1 MVHIFIYGKYWQI
14 YSSFPQ
20 WPLSLLRVRLEQS
33 PANKHVNKQVNSW
46 RSLFSPFK
54 TLLTCLHA
62 LTRTEVSNVDCMV
75 VNRITQ
81 LDIHHGGPS
90 LGVCVKLPNLVSEM
104 QWCHCNK
111 TSYESVV
118 DNSCIVSVCEADL
131 YILMLLVSPL
141 VTLVQKK
148 RCKCSDWL
156 ALTN

>member
-118 DNSCIVSVCEADL
+118 YNSGIVFRSGRISSVYIVSKLWVVGCG
-131 YILMLLVSPL
+131 SHFF
-141 VTLVQKK
+141 
-148 RCKCSDWL
+148 
-156 ALTN
+156 